1 MSPSNTRAGF
11 VGGLLSTTDTGTWR
25 SPLLT
30 PLGTAAE
37 LLPSRP
43 QAARWRRPWR
53 TLTDPAAELDRP
65 EGN

>member
-11 VGGLLSTTDTGTWR
+11 VGGLLSTTDTGTWI

-43 QAARWRRPWR
+43 QAAVEAARKGTEGGA
-53 TLTDPAAELDRP
+53 TLPAA
-65 EGN
+65 